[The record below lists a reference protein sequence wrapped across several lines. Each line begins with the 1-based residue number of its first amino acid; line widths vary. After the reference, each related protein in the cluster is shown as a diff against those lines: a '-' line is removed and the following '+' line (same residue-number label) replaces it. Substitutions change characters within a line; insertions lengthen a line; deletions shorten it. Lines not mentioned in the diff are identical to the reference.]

1 MAEWAS
7 RAKRGLRVC
16 AGTALVALGLSACT
30 VVSIDEDR
38 QARERQ
44 SEGFDAAK
52 YVNEIWAGK
61 VAPAFGDKA
70 PGLGDVMAGA
80 AANLDAAGKQY
91 GRQAGEGSP
100 WTFVAQGD
108 GTVTA
113 VDRTSKAGSV
123 TLRIDTK
130 AGPKE
135 IQLQTGPVVSGS
147 AVRDSQAYITFNDF
161 TNQIAYAN
169 VSREMNRK
177 AMAETS
183 GALSALKV
191 GDKVHV
197 SGAFALAKA
206 DQPVRM
212 IPVAVRPGA

>member
-7 RAKRGLRVC
+7 RAMRGLRVG
-16 AGTALVALGLSACT
+16 AGTALVALSLSACT
-30 VVSIDEDR
+30 VLSIDEDR

-44 SEGFDAAK
+44 SESFDAAK
-52 YVNEIWAGK
+52 YVNEIWPAK

-70 PGLGDVMAGA
+70 PALAEVLAET
-80 AANLDAAGKQY
+80 ANPDAAGKQY
-91 GRQAGEGSP
+91 GRRAGEGSP
-100 WTFVAQGD
+100 WTFTAQGD
-108 GTVTA
+108 GVVTA
-113 VDRTSKAGSV
+113 VDRASRAGSI
-123 TLRIDTK
+123 TLRVDTK
-130 AGPKE
+130 AGPKD

-147 AVRDSQAYITFNDF
+147 AIRDSQAYITFNDF

-177 AMAETS
+177 AMVDTA
-183 GALSALKV
+183 GALAALKP

-197 SGAFALAKA
+197 SGAFAVARA

-212 IPVAVRPGA
+212 IPVTVRAGQ

>member
-1 MAEWAS
+1 MVNRPLS
-7 RAKRGLRVC
+7 GL
-16 AGTALVALGLSACT
+16 A
-30 VVSIDEDR
+30 
-38 QARERQ
+38 
-44 SEGFDAAK
+44 
-52 YVNEIWAGK
+52 
-61 VAPAFGDKA
+61 
-70 PGLGDVMAGA
+70 GLGFTHQRHP
-80 AANLDAAGKQY
+80 DAAGKHY

-100 WTFVAQGD
+100 WTFVAQAD

-113 VDRTSKAGSV
+113 VDRASRAGSV

-135 IQLQTGPVVSGS
+135 VLLQTGPVISGS

-177 AMAETS
+177 AMADTS

-191 GDKVHV
+191 GDKV
-197 SGAFALAKA
+197 KR
-206 DQPVRM
+206 QTKN
-212 IPVAVRPGA
+212 PGANANAGG

>member
-1 MAEWAS
+1 MVDWAS
-7 RAKRGLRVC
+7 RAARGVRLCV
-16 AGTALVALGLSACT
+16 GTALVALSLSACT

-44 SEGFDAAK
+44 SDGFDAGK
-52 YVNEIWAGK
+52 YVNEIWSAK

-70 PGLGDVMAGA
+70 PALGDVMAEA
-80 AANLDAAGKQY
+80 ATGLDAAGKHY

-113 VDRTSKAGSV
+113 VDRASRAGSV

-135 IQLQTGPVVSGS
+135 VQLQTGPVVSGS

-177 AMAETS
+177 AMADTS
-183 GALSALKV
+183 GALAALKV

-197 SGAFALAKA
+197 SGAFAIAKA
-206 DQPVRM
+206 DQPVRI
-212 IPVAVRPGA
+212 IPVAVRPAT

>member
-1 MAEWAS
+1 
-7 RAKRGLRVC
+7 
-16 AGTALVALGLSACT
+16 LVLFALSACT
-30 VVSIDEDR
+30 VVTIADDR

-44 SEGFDAAK
+44 SEGFDAAR
-52 YVNEIWAGK
+52 YVNEIWPTK
-61 VAPAFGDKA
+61 VAPAFAKA
-70 PGLGDVMAGA
+70 PSLGDVLAEASTG
-80 AANLDAAGKQY
+80 LDAAGRQY

-100 WTFVAQGD
+100 WTFTAQAD

-113 VDRTSKAGSV
+113 VDRASRAGSV
-123 TLRIDTK
+123 TLRVDTK
-130 AGPKE
+130 TGAKD

-177 AMAETS
+177 AMANTA
-183 GALSALKV
+183 GALAALKP
-191 GDKVHV
+191 GDRVHV
-197 SGAFALAKA
+197 AGAFAIARA

-212 IPVAVRPGA
+212 TPVSVEPGK